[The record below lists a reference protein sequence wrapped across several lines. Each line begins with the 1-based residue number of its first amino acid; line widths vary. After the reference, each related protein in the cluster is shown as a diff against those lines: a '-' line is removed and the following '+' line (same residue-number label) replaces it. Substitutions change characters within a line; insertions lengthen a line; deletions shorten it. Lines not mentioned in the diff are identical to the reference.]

1 MDLDFNTDKRNL
13 YLEVYKFKNWAKEN
27 YPERNEKNDNGEWE
41 LGCTSNFDEMCDA
54 ARHIFKSYDSSDATN
69 ALVDALLYTVAR
81 DNECEILADEL
92 IQYGEW
98 FSLLAEK
105 SLESKYINAQWQFA
119 KRIGKCD
126 SCDNNLI
133 FKFIE
138 SSDEYTSRMSLQT
151 MAEIYPEKA
160 EKYAVC
166 FWNRG
171 IYETG
176 TYEDEYQKI
185 MVLHVLRQIKSPL
198 LEDYIAKSME
208 LDYKYLIENA
218 EEIKAMINEND

>member
-1 MDLDFNTDKRNL
+1 M
-13 YLEVYKFKNWAKEN
+13 
-27 YPERNEKNDNGEWE
+27 
-41 LGCTSNFDEMCDA
+41 
-54 ARHIFKSYDSSDATN
+54 
-69 ALVDALLYTVAR
+69 
-81 DNECEILADEL
+81 
-92 IQYGEW
+92 
-98 FSLLAEK
+98 
-105 SLESKYINAQWQFA
+105 
-119 KRIGKCD
+119 
-126 SCDNNLI
+126 LI

-198 LEDYIAKSME
+198 LEDYIAK
-208 LDYKYLIENA
+208 LHQQYKPKTVKRKIAAL
-218 EEIKAMINEND
+218 KAFFFFF